1 MDDTSLVAA
10 IRAGDPVVAETFCR
24 RVLPTVERTVR
35 RLLGRDDGE
44 REDLVQIAIIE
55 IVRSIGRYRGASSL
69 DTWVTSVTAH
79 LVYKQIRRRSIE
91 RLVSLDG
98 IQEEALPW
106 SRSEGERSLATREIL
121 ARIVKHLEAVG
132 DKLAWTFVLH
142 DVLGYDLG
150 EVAQMMNASEAAAQ
164 SRLVRGRRRLH
175 ERIAR
180 DPELADLFVE
190 LAGRRAP

>member
-98 IQEEALPW
+98 VEEEALPW
-106 SRSEGERSLATREIL
+106 SRSDGERSLATREIL
-121 ARIVKHLEAVG
+121 ARIVKHLDAVG

-150 EVAQMMNASEAAAQ
+150 EVGEMMNASEAAAQ

-190 LAGRRAP
+190 LARRAP

>member
-132 DKLAWTFVLH
+132 DKLAWTYVLH

>member
-190 LAGRRAP
+190 LARRAP

>member
-98 IQEEALPW
+98 VQEEALPW
-106 SRSEGERSLATREIL
+106 SRSDGERSLATREIL
-121 ARIVKHLEAVG
+121 ARIVKHLDAVG

-150 EVAQMMNASEAAAQ
+150 EVAEMMNASEAAAQ

>member
-98 IQEEALPW
+98 VQEEALPW
-106 SRSEGERSLATREIL
+106 SRSDGERSLATREIL
-121 ARIVKHLEAVG
+121 ARIVRHLDAVG

-150 EVAQMMNASEAAAQ
+150 EVAEMMNASEAAAQ